1 MPSRRTSPGA
11 APSRERLLAAAKRLF
26 AAQGYE
32 QTATSAIARDAR
44 TSESQLMRYFGGK
57 IGLLDALFDDAWRD
71 LNTQVRELMTA
82 EVDSPRALLDVVA
95 LIVDVL
101 TKDADLATLLL
112 FEGRRVRGGKG
123 RIRMSAGYVAF
134 TDAIRELVRRG
145 QEAGTIDRALDA
157 GAITSGIIGA
167 VEGMVR
173 DRKLASR
180 ARGRTFAERDV
191 HMIVQGM
198 VAGFA
203 PDASRPRTRRR

>member
-1 MPSRRTSPGA
+1 MPSRRTSPG

-57 IGLLDALFDDAWRD
+57 IGLLDALFDDAWSN
-71 LNTQVRELMTA
+71 LNTQVRELMSA
-82 EVDSPRALLDVVA
+82 ELDSPRALLDVVE
-95 LIVDVL
+95 LTVDVL
-101 TKDADLATLLL
+101 TKDSDLATLLL
-112 FEGRRVRGGKG
+112 FEGRRVRGGRG
-123 RIRMSAGYVAF
+123 RIRISSGYVAF
-134 TDAIRELVRRG
+134 TDAIRQLAKRG

-157 GAITSGIIGA
+157 SAITSGIIGA

-191 HMIVQGM
+191 HLIVQAM
-198 VAGFA
+198 IAGFA
-203 PDASRPRTRRR
+203 PDASRPRPRRR